1 VCVWEGLG
9 REEGRRSGGG
19 EIVII
24 CLERASQ
31 ERVERTFLTPF
42 SHNTRKCIMH
52 PTDISFSVDFS
63 GGRFGSE
70 EADYFYSTWLRRPY
84 PAYPGPVS
92 AVGWAAASAM
102 IAILLRLVGEGKFLA
117 AARRASTQVQF
128 G

>member
-1 VCVWEGLG
+1 M
-9 REEGRRSGGG
+9 
-19 EIVII
+19 I
-24 CLERASQ
+24 
-31 ERVERTFLTPF
+31 TFA
-42 SHNTRKCIMH
+42 RKCNSQVHHASNRHLI
-52 PTDISFSVDFS
+52 FS

-70 EADYFYSTWLRRPY
+70 EADYFYSTRLRRPY
-84 PAYPGPVS
+84 PAYPGLRGSRAGARVE